1 MQQGFPIFVIRL
13 DAIKR
18 RRKEMS
24 KTIVVDDLFQKDF
37 QEYKKEYA
45 IWVETM
51 NTEFHESIEMPCDD
65 ILLALA
71 VAKGVE
77 FMKDL
82 NEFNKNNA

>member
-1 MQQGFPIFVIRL
+1 
-13 DAIKR
+13 
-18 RRKEMS
+18 MS

-51 NTEFHESIEMPCDD
+51 NSMKLESDESIEMPCDD

-77 FMKDL
+77 FMKYL
-82 NEFNKNNA
+82 NELELESKK